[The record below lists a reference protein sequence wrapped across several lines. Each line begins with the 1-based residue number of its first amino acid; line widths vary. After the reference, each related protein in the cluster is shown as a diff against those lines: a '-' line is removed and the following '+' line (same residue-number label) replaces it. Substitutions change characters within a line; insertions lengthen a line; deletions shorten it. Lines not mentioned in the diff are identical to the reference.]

1 MKVIILAGGL
11 GTRLAEETD
20 YRPKP
25 MVDIGGRPIIW
36 HIMKTYGHYGHNEFF
51 VALGTMG
58 EQIKKFFVDYRHL
71 SGDLS
76 IDLGNGDT
84 TWHNGVSEDWKV
96 NLIDTGRDT
105 QTGGRVKRL
114 SSHVGSETFMLTYGD
129 GVADIDIDKLIAFHR
144 SHGKLATVTAVHP
157 PARFG
162 ELKLDGSA
170 VVDFVEKPQISDG
183 WINGGYFVLE
193 PKVFEYIDRDSTI
206 LEREPLER
214 LARDGQLKAY
224 LHDSFWQPVDTLR
237 ELRRLRQLWEQGSPP
252 WRVWS

>member
-36 HIMKTYGHYGHNEFF
+36 HIMKTYGHYGHNEFI

-58 EQIKKFFVDYRHL
+58 EQIKKFFVDYRHIA
-71 SGDLS
+71 GDIS
-76 IDLGNGDT
+76 IDLESGDT
-84 TWHNGVSEDWKV
+84 TWHNGVPEDWTV

-114 SSHVGSETFMLTYGD
+114 LPHVGSETFMLTYGD
-129 GVADIDIDKLIAFHR
+129 GVADVNIDELLAFHR

-162 ELKLDGSA
+162 ELRLEGST
-170 VVDFVEKPQISDG
+170 VVDFVEKPQIADG

-193 PKVFEYIDRDSTI
+193 PEVAEYLDGDSTTF
-206 LEREPLER
+206 EREPLER
-214 LARDGQLKAY
+214 LAQDGQLEAY

-237 ELRRLRQLWEQGSPP
+237 ELRRVRELWDQGSPP